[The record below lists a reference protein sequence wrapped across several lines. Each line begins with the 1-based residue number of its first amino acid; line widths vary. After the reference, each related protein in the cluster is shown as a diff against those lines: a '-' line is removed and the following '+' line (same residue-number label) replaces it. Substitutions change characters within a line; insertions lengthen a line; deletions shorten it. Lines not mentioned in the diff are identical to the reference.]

1 MKIKMLAAIVA
12 VISLVSFSSCTKC
25 KVCTR
30 ENSPEVRI
38 CEKDYSSQTEYGFAV
53 DAAEAGGYTCK
64 ESL

>member
-1 MKIKMLAAIVA
+1 MKIKMLAAVVA

-25 KVCTR
+25 KVCTK
-30 ENSPEVRI
+30 ENSPEVRF

-53 DAAEAGGYTCK
+53 DVAESQGFDCK